1 MAHRPVT
8 DQQIE
13 KALTKVARL
22 IECYGDAYWPIFER
36 LETELEMR
44 QSRAARLKQ
53 RLHPQQRLKPQ
64 AKGKALRFM
73 LGKARDKSELK
84 ILKDITPHA

>member
-1 MAHRPVT
+1 MGQRVT

-53 RLHPQQRLKPQ
+53 RLKPQ
-64 AKGKALRFM
+64 AKGKSLRFVSRKTQDRSEPRS
-73 LGKARDKSELK
+73 LKSL
-84 ILKDITPHA
+84 TSQV